1 MTKLIRNNLSVFLII
16 GLGLCFLFPTLSLAQ
31 TETTKEVTTAD
42 GNKSTQ
48 VSQGKK
54 VVRYQSEDG
63 KTYWTDFGALVASSS
78 GVVETKEQQ
87 AFTWQDLL
95 QNTLYYGGVGAA
107 TGAATGALVGGVGA
121 APGALVG
128 AGVGL
133 ATGAAEYIFFRP
145 DIKVTKWTDAA
156 GNTFTFE
163 VENSGDIV
171 YARSD
176 STSENWRGCEV
187 LPAKL
192 YRYRDCMFCPLFTV
206 IYLAADNITTI
217 SLNKLSAP
225 FATIIA
231 LGLAIYIAFQTL
243 MHVSSLTKQD
253 APKFLDTLIRQS
265 FKFLIAFFLLYFH
278 SQIFSYII
286 NPILSSGITLG
297 LKLTMIESNAFCATT
312 PLEPHSFNYWTQDL
326 YAQLMCFITTMQK
339 EIAFMQAIG
348 SSLLCIGGN
357 MMITTSLSDFGD
369 GFQMSVVGFLL
380 ALFGFLLSI
389 AFAFYLV
396 DAVVQ
401 LGIFGALLPFLI
413 ASWPFKITSKYA
425 NKGFEMLLNTMFV
438 FVFMGL
444 VLSINLELIGSALS
458 EVSPIDTAELQE
470 INPNFN
476 PDALTSQGLK
486 LTDSEKYNVQDET
499 IVNLGGFTKF
509 YMAIN
514 SSNEAKLKEMTDIS
528 GIDFLILIFCCIFG
542 FKFVNQ
548 TSSLAKEFSGGV
560 VSGKMAPSI
569 ATMGT
574 SAALNTAKS
583 ATRPIRNAT
592 QQKAERAV
600 SAGYRG
606 IKSIPGRIRN
616 AFRKG
621 GTPNQNVSVINQ
633 QSLPT
638 SATSALPTP
647 TTFGN
652 KISGQKAQTQKSY
665 HNLSRKNR
673 RKADEGFRNEFN
685 RAGLFAQEENQAK
698 AENNVAAK
706 QEIGRIKQKSQDAF
720 VQARREGKTI
730 EEATQAATQIKSESG
745 SYEEIKTRG
754 EERIAKKLE
763 ATRKNK
769 DNSRQGKV
777 KPSGGSKK
785 RNQNMANR
793 NRTLKDIRKGR
804 K

>member
-1 MTKLIRNNLSVFLII
+1 MTKLIRNNLSVFFII

-600 SAGYRG
+600 NTGYHV
-606 IKSIPGRIRN
+606 IKSIPGRIRSV
-616 AFRKG
+616 FRKG
-621 GTPNQNVSVINQ
+621 KTPEQNVSVINQ

-638 SATSALPTP
+638 SATSRTP
-647 TTFGN
+647 ASFGGGN
-652 KISGQKAQTQKSY
+652 IATSAQTQKSY
-665 HNLSRKNR
+665 RNLSRKDR
-673 RKADEGFRNEFN
+673 RKADESFRNEFN
-685 RAGLFAQEENQAK
+685 RAGLFAQEENLAQ
-698 AENNVAAK
+698 AENSVAAK